1 MLQVMAL
8 IREVSDS
15 SATLEKE
22 AKQADE
28 DLAAGFLLL
37 DLHLSCHHNKETIV
51 IVSHCVA
58 DRLQTRGCI
67 KLVISF
73 THTPIITTIL
83 YFISSWASIYTLL

>member
-1 MLQVMAL
+1 MMAL

-28 DLAAGFLLL
+28 DLAAGFLIG
-37 DLHLSCHHNKETIV
+37 DLFLSCHNKETIF
-51 IVSHCVA
+51 ILSHCLA
-58 DRLQTRGCI
+58 DRLQIRGCI